1 METLLTAVFIS
12 EPPTGNEDTE
22 KFVPLQPFEIVL
34 TVVESK
40 NPYLNGKQTWQPMQV
55 PCDIAEM
62 MFQQVLTEYEVMD
75 GGHPFVKVGDWKWKG
90 RFAGEMVTL
99 ELVG

>member
-1 METLLTAVFIS
+1 MTIFDTTVFIS
-12 EPPTGNEDTE
+12 QPNTDDEDTQE
-22 KFVPLQPFEIVL
+22 IIPVKVFEIVM

-40 NPYLNGKQTWQPMQV
+40 NPYLNGKQTRQPMLV
-55 PCDIAEM
+55 TRGIAEM

>member
-1 METLLTAVFIS
+1 MTIFETTVFVTQ
-12 EPPTGNEDTE
+12 PNTNNDDTQE
-22 KFVPLQPFEIVL
+22 IIPVKVFEIVL

-40 NPYLNGKQTWQPMQV
+40 NPYLNGKQTRQPMQV